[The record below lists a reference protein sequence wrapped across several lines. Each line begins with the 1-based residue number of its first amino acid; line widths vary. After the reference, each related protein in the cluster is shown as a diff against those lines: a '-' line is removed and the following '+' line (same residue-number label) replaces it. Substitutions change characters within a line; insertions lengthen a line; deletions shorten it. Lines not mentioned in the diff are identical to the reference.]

1 MHQLPS
7 HLTPTSPGV
16 YWCGDVQ
23 WIKYSPAIETRILE
37 GHKTQ
42 TRLVNIGPVTSI
54 GPKKSSPGD
63 YQVDLDLNVPN
74 PKPVQVSPVGMRRG
88 VLIVPPNTYPVKKKL
103 KPGKEINRVV
113 TTRLRQILRNADLGK
128 ITMKNIQTQLEVDLE
143 ISLSDRKDFIREEVR
158 FLTGLTKS

>member
-103 KPGKEINRVV
+103 LTK
-113 TTRLRQILRNADLGK
+113 RLHQILMNADLEK
-128 ITMKNIQTQLEVDLE
+128 TTVKSIQTQLEVDLE
-143 ISLSDRKDFIREEVR
+143 ITSLSNRTAFIREEVR

>member
-1 MHQLPS
+1 
-7 HLTPTSPGV
+7 
-16 YWCGDVQ
+16 
-23 WIKYSPAIETRILE
+23 LE

-158 FLTGLTKS
+158 FLTGLTKSWSAIFCRRTAPDASQPPHVVSIHRTDAFVIVMAI

>member
-1 MHQLPS
+1 MHQPPS

-23 WIKYSPAIETRILE
+23 WIKYLPALETRILE
-37 GHKTQ
+37 GYKTQ

-88 VLIVPPNTYPVKKKL
+88 VLIVPPIYPVKKKL
-103 KPGKEINRVV
+103 LTEC
-113 TTRLRQILRNADLGK
+113 LHQILMNADLEK
-128 ITMKNIQTQLEVDLE
+128 TTVKSIQTQLEVDLE
-143 ISLSDRKDFIREEVR
+143 ITSLSNRTAFIREEVS

>member
-1 MHQLPS
+1 
-7 HLTPTSPGV
+7 
-16 YWCGDVQ
+16 
-23 WIKYSPAIETRILE
+23 
-37 GHKTQ
+37 
-42 TRLVNIGPVTSI
+42 VTSI